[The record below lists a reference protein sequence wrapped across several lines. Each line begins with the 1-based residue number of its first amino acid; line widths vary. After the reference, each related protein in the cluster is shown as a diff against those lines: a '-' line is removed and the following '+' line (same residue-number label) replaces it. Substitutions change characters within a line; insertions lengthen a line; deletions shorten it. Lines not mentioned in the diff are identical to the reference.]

1 MNFLRDRLS
10 GAAQQNPESRAEPP
24 QVYTPDLCLS
34 LCCSALDSG
43 FPAGPGMTNL
53 RNEGGV
59 VLIERSM
66 L

>member
-43 FPAGPGMTNL
+43 FPAGPGMTGRKDAGWVISIDRL
-53 RNEGGV
+53 T
-59 VLIERSM
+59 L
-66 L
+66 